1 MKDNLEQIKECRS
14 GANKHGYL
22 TAHEVADIWLQ
33 EGQAQV
39 YCLLCQRWRWLNNL
53 CGNAIAASEP
63 PIIDNSG
70 GGGTTAAGVGST
82 DPIAREWDTP
92 EEDEAWKEL

>member
-22 TAHEVADIWLQ
+22 MAHVIADRRLQ
-33 EGQAQV
+33 EGQAQF
-39 YCLLCQRWRWLNNL
+39 YCLLCQRWRWDDDL
-53 CGNAIAASEP
+53 CENARVFAP
-63 PIIDNSG
+63 PHQ
-70 GGGTTAAGVGST
+70 

-92 EEDEAWKEL
+92 EEDEAWKDL

>member
-14 GANKHGYL
+14 GENKHGYL
-22 TAHEVADIWLQ
+22 MAHVIADRRLR

-39 YCLLCQRWRWLNNL
+39 YCLLCQRWRWDDDL
-53 CGNAIAASEP
+53 CGNAKAFAP
-63 PIIDNSG
+63 PHQ
-70 GGGTTAAGVGST
+70 
-82 DPIAREWDTP
+82 DPITREWDTL

>member
-1 MKDNLEQIKECRS
+1 MKDNIEQIKECRS

-22 TAHEVADIWLQ
+22 MARVIADRRLQ

-39 YCLLCQRWRWLNNL
+39 YCLLCQRWRWQDTL
-53 CGNAIAASEP
+53 CENAKAFPSLRQ
-63 PIIDNSG
+63 
-70 GGGTTAAGVGST
+70 
-82 DPIAREWDTP
+82 DPITREWDTP